1 MENEL
6 RQLVGDLVLQIALLR
21 AQVKELSAQIEDVEK
36 TTIDQDK

>member
-21 AQVKELSAQIEDVEK
+21 AQVKELSAQIEDGEK
-36 TTIDQDK
+36 TTIVQDK